1 MTGRRP
7 RGTVD
12 LAFYVGR
19 LLDDAS
25 SREGTLQRVQSYFDK
40 LTPALQQLYTDVA
53 DSKQRRANRR
63 LARQR
68 EKKERMPRIEVGDFV
83 MCHGTLPGHLR
94 PRHKAATRWNG
105 PYEVMDALTP
115 FTRDVRIIGSEDGG
129 TTVHVN
135 RITRF
140 SGAEL
145 EKRVDLIKSA
155 QHDAAQFEVERVLD
169 VRVREGDV
177 QLLIRW
183 LGFNPED
190 DSWEPA
196 GNLFE
201 FVPRV
206 VLDALQRS
214 NLPEAKL
221 LADQL
226 SADA

>member
-1 MTGRRP
+1 
-7 RGTVD
+7 
-12 LAFYVGR
+12 
-19 LLDDAS
+19 
-25 SREGTLQRVQSYFDK
+25 
-40 LTPALQQLYTDVA
+40 
-53 DSKQRRANRR
+53 
-63 LARQR
+63 
-68 EKKERMPRIEVGDFV
+68 

-94 PRHKAATRWNG
+94 PRHKAATRWDG

-115 FTRDVRIIGSEDGG
+115 FTRDVRIIGSEDEG

-140 SGAEL
+140 SGADL

-169 VRVREGDV
+169 VRVREGEV

-190 DSWEPA
+190 DSWESA
-196 GNLFE
+196 DSLFE

-214 NLPEAKL
+214 DLPEAQL

-226 SADA
+226 SLVT

>member
-1 MTGRRP
+1 M
-7 RGTVD
+7 
-12 LAFYVGR
+12 
-19 LLDDAS
+19 
-25 SREGTLQRVQSYFDK
+25 
-40 LTPALQQLYTDVA
+40 
-53 DSKQRRANRR
+53 
-63 LARQR
+63 
-68 EKKERMPRIEVGDFV
+68 FV
-83 MCHGTLPGHLR
+83 LGF
-94 PRHKAATRWNG
+94 
-105 PYEVMDALTP
+105 V
-115 FTRDVRIIGSEDGG
+115 FTQI
-129 TTVHVN
+129 
-135 RITRF
+135 
-140 SGAEL
+140 
-145 EKRVDLIKSA
+145 IKSA

-206 VLDALQRS
+206 VWDALQRS